1 MKIEKAERTIPIRPT
16 HFIFDFIFI
25 SPFIEKKEIGVT
37 KKNFLFL
44 SLFMF
49 MFLFL
54 SLERFVVE
62 KKKKK

>member
-37 KKNFLFL
+37 KKKL
-44 SLFMF
+44 SLS
-49 MFLFL
+49 L
-54 SLERFVVE
+54 SIYVYVSVSLS
-62 KKKKK
+62 